1 MNLRERI
8 RNWLQPS
15 YFLGQNTVTLAGA
28 VITTS
33 TALTTVAFWFYEI
46 FLPGPPHPYIG
57 ILFFLIFPGIFVLG
71 LLPIPLGILIRLRSL
86 LASAVSNK

>member
-1 MNLRERI
+1 MSLRERI
-8 RNWLQPS
+8 SEWSKPL
-15 YFLGQNTVTLAGA
+15 YFFALNPVSLTGT

-57 ILFFLIFPGIFVLG
+57 ILFFLIFP
-71 LLPIPLGILIRLRSL
+71 
-86 LASAVSNK
+86 